1 MKQRFFTVE
10 EARQLLPSIK
20 DLVGK
25 TVALATRLEGYQEA
39 VKKLADIAPLN
50 AGSAEGTAYLQD
62 LILLQNFVARIQEN
76 GCLVKSVQD
85 GLVDFPH
92 LKEGREV
99 YLCWKYGEDNIC
111 FWHEVDS
118 GFSSRIPLSE

>member
-118 GFSSRIPLSE
+118 GFSSRIPLAK